1 MHKSKADSPAAR
13 SLFGAFSRREKSWQS
28 WQFGRKQ
35 IKKKFGHLTPNF
47 DITNEQV
54 SYHGLKKYLFTCQSG
69 HLVWLATWKVAAL
82 TNALCPTL
90 SNFAGRKKRSHKHS
104 GGQGTVWQKKKKN
117 LLPECLTKR
126 LAYLQY
132 TQWATTDVAQFK
144 IHDSCQKTKEIQ
156 IRERGCNPKVVV
168 HCPTVLWSRFDNAK
182 TGCFL
187 WQK

>member
-1 MHKSKADSPAAR
+1 MCLTNVFCLWLTELNNTLNILGCIMHKSKADSPAAR

-54 SYHGLKKYLFTCQSG
+54 SYHGLKKYLFTRQSG

-104 GGQGTVWQKKKKN
+104 GGQGTVWQKKKKRTSFQN
-117 LLPECLTKR
+117 V
-126 LAYLQY
+126 LQN
-132 TQWATTDVAQFK
+132 D
-144 IHDSCQKTKEIQ
+144 
-156 IRERGCNPKVVV
+156 
-168 HCPTVLWSRFDNAK
+168 
-182 TGCFL
+182 
-187 WQK
+187 